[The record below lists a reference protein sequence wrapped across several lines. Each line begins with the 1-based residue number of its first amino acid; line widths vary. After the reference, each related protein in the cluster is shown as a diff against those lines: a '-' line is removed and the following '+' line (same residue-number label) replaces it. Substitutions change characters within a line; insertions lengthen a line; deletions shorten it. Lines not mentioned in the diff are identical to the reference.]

1 MQFFAG
7 IVLIFYLQPTNDM
20 LKSER
25 QAYILHQLNIHNRVS
40 SSWLSETIK
49 VSEDTIRRDLQ
60 ELAETGKA
68 IKVHGG
74 ALSLSF
80 SEFNLSSNHVYGKNE
95 KQLIAR
101 KAVSLI
107 KNNMV
112 VLTSGGTTII
122 ELARSL
128 PHTLK
133 ATFISGSIPAVLEYS
148 NHPNIDVIAIGDK
161 VSKNSKITI
170 GADAIAKIKSLKVD
184 ICFLGINA
192 IDVKHGI
199 SDDDWD
205 VAQLKK
211 VMTESSQKVVAL
223 AISEKID
230 TFQPISICPLK
241 SIDYLITELDPGDPR
256 FDLYKKNG
264 ITLI

>member
-1 MQFFAG
+1 
-7 IVLIFYLQPTNDM
+7 M
-20 LKSER
+20 LKKER
-25 QAYILHQLNIHNRVS
+25 QAHILHQLNIHNRVS
-40 SSWLSETIK
+40 SSRLSETMR

-60 ELAETGKA
+60 ELAESGKA

-80 SEFNLSSNHVYGKNE
+80 SEFNLNNNYVYGRDE
-95 KQLIAR
+95 KQLIAL
-101 KAVSLI
+101 KAISLI
-107 KNNMV
+107 KDNMV

-128 PHTLK
+128 PRQLK
-133 ATFISGSIPAVLEYS
+133 ATFISGSIPAILEYS
-148 NHPNIDVIAIGDK
+148 NHPNIDVIVIGDK

-170 GADAIAKIKSLKVD
+170 GADAIAKIKSLRVD

-211 VMTESSQKVVAL
+211 VMIESAQKVVAL

-230 TFQPISICPLK
+230 TFQPISICPLQ
-241 SIDYLITELDPGDPR
+241 SIDYLITELDPDDKR
-256 FDLYKKNG
+256 FDPYKKGG
-264 ITLI
+264 ITFI